1 MKNKLYRIISPVTLL
16 VVLALDAAT
25 VAYAVFAV
33 KKLIQNVSVYSVLF
47 AIIDL
52 FAIVVAVLVSKY
64 VVSQGI
70 VFGDETFEFTA
81 HDENNVFNYDDV
93 EITDTLSKE
102 VKRYID
108 EGKTLPW
115 VMGGFPSGYE
125 PKAAADF
132 QGYFSGEYTFDQM
145 VDQLKADFVELKK

>member
-16 VVLALDAAT
+16 IVLALDAAT

-47 AIIDL
+47 AIIDI

-70 VFGDETFEFTA
+70 VFGDETF
-81 HDENNVFNYDDV
+81 DDV
-93 EITDTLSKE
+93 ENIKIHKDT
-102 VKRYID
+102 
-108 EGKTLPW
+108 
-115 VMGGFPSGYE
+115 
-125 PKAAADF
+125 KA
-132 QGYFSGEYTFDQM
+132 S
-145 VDQLKADFVELKK
+145 LKKNFNDRQSQVIITLKNGGVVTVDIGLTSMKKLKKIENEINSHLS

>member
-16 VVLALDAAT
+16 IVLALDAAT

-64 VVSQGI
+64 VVPS
-70 VFGDETFEFTA
+70 TF
-81 HDENNVFNYDDV
+81 
-93 EITDTLSKE
+93 
-102 VKRYID
+102 
-108 EGKTLPW
+108 
-115 VMGGFPSGYE
+115 
-125 PKAAADF
+125 
-132 QGYFSGEYTFDQM
+132 
-145 VDQLKADFVELKK
+145 

>member
-70 VFGDETFEFTA
+70 VFGVNA
-81 HDENNVFNYDDV
+81 HILDKLFNSENGKSY
-93 EITDTLSKE
+93 SGC
-102 VKRYID
+102 VKCQNHQKRN
-108 EGKTLPW
+108 G
-115 VMGGFPSGYE
+115 
-125 PKAAADF
+125 
-132 QGYFSGEYTFDQM
+132 
-145 VDQLKADFVELKK
+145 

>member
-16 VVLALDAAT
+16 IVLALDAAT

-70 VFGDETFEFTA
+70 VFGDKTFEFTA
-81 HDENNVFNYDDV
+81 LDENNVFNYDDV
-93 EITDTLSKE
+93 ENIKIHKDTRMNNMFDKNELEEEVPLGRLGTSEEVADAIFYLTQNKYITAQILG
-102 VKRYID
+102 VN
-108 EGKTLPW
+108 
-115 VMGGFPSGYE
+115 GGII
-125 PKAAADF
+125 
-132 QGYFSGEYTFDQM
+132 
-145 VDQLKADFVELKK
+145 

>member
-1 MKNKLYRIISPVTLL
+1 MKNKFYRIISPVTLL
-16 VVLALDAAT
+16 VVIALDAAV

-70 VFGDETFEFTA
+70 VFGDNSFEFTA
-81 HDENNVFNYDDV
+81 LDENNVFNYDDV
-93 EITDTLSKE
+93 ENIKINKDT
-102 VKRYID
+102 
-108 EGKTLPW
+108 
-115 VMGGFPSGYE
+115 
-125 PKAAADF
+125 KA
-132 QGYFSGEYTFDQM
+132 S
-145 VDQLKADFVELKK
+145 LKKNFNDRQSQIIIEEKDGKVTTVDIGLTSMKKLKKIENEILSHINEN